1 MRSKKIDDDKY
12 IVIWNEKY
20 YVINSYTRDILEAF
34 DKTQNIGELSKIFNL
49 SARDV
54 KKLYA
59 YILEQMEDSE
69 YCDNIN
75 LEFPL
80 KIQWR
85 ITKKCNLKCRHCYL
99 GDLDGL
105 QLDKASLLSIADELA
120 NSPITE
126 VTLTGGEALMVD
138 CLPEITNKLVK
149 SGIKIN
155 VYTNGLLLKRYLDEI
170 AKFNLPKRYISLFV
184 SIDGLRDTHDSI
196 RGAGTFDKV
205 IDNLLFAKQKGYY
218 ITTNTVLSNQNY
230 KDVPTLFVQL
240 YNMGINKIQISNII
254 EKGRASQMQL
264 NDSEHKAFLSALT
277 QVLSETNGIDS
288 LLYAD
293 MPDDDCNSKVY
304 LLSDSGKEY
313 IQTESWKCSAGLGKA
328 TIDANGDV
336 FCCPFI
342 NNSKIG
348 NVTTTSLK
356 NIWSNEERF
365 KFLSLLSKNNN
376 NSRVCLAV
384 RGEEL

>member
-12 IVIWNEKY
+12 ILIWNEKY
-20 YVINSYTRDILEAF
+20 YVVNAYTKSVLKIF
-34 DKTQNIGELSKIFNL
+34 DKNQNVNDLSKILNL
-49 SARDV
+49 SNRDV
-54 KKLYA
+54 KKLYS
-59 YILEQMEDSE
+59 YILNEMDNSK

-105 QLDKASLLSIADELA
+105 QLDKSSLFSIADELA
-120 NSPITE
+120 NSPIME
-126 VTLTGGEALMVD
+126 ITLTGGEALMVD
-138 CLPEITNKLVK
+138 CLPDITNKLVK
-149 SGIKIN
+149 AGIKIN
-155 VYTNGLLLKRYLDEI
+155 VYTNGLLLKKYLEELE
-170 AKFNLPKRYISLFV
+170 KFNLPSRYISLFV
-184 SIDGLRDTHDSI
+184 SIDGLKDTHDSI
-196 RGAGTFDKV
+196 RGCGTFDRV
-205 IDNLLFAKQKGYY
+205 IENLIFAKEKGYF
-218 ITTNTVLSNQNY
+218 ITTNTVLNNQNY
-230 KDVPTLFVQL
+230 TDIPVLFMQL
-240 YNMGINKIQISNII
+240 HEMGINKIQISNII
-254 EKGRASQMQL
+254 EKGRASQMRL
-264 NDSEHKAFLSALT
+264 NDSQHKEFLAALT
-277 QVLSETNGIDS
+277 KVVSETKSIDS

-293 MPDDDCNSKVY
+293 MPDDECNSKVY
-304 LLSDSGKEY
+304 LISNNGKEF
-313 IQTESWKCSAGLGKA
+313 IQTEAWKCSAGLGKA

-348 NVTTTSLK
+348 NVTKDSLK
-356 NIWSNEERF
+356 DIWSRDDRF
-365 KFLSLLSKNNN
+365 KFLSLLSKENN

>member
-12 IVIWNEKY
+12 ILIWNEKY
-20 YVINSYTRDILEAF
+20 YVVNAYTKSVLKIF
-34 DKTQNIGELSKIFNL
+34 DKNQNVNELSKILNL
-49 SARDV
+49 SNRDV
-54 KKLYA
+54 KKLYS
-59 YILEQMEDSE
+59 YILNEMDNSK

-105 QLDKASLLSIADELA
+105 QLDKSSLFSIADELA
-120 NSPITE
+120 NSPIME
-126 VTLTGGEALMVD
+126 ITLTGGEALMVD
-138 CLPEITNKLVK
+138 CLPDITNKLVK
-149 SGIKIN
+149 AGIKIN
-155 VYTNGLLLKRYLDEI
+155 VYTNGLLLKKYLEELE
-170 AKFNLPKRYISLFV
+170 KFNLPSRYISLFV
-184 SIDGLRDTHDSI
+184 SIDGLKDTHDSI
-196 RGAGTFDKV
+196 RGCGTFDRV
-205 IDNLLFAKQKGYY
+205 IENLIFAKEKGYF
-218 ITTNTVLSNQNY
+218 ITTNTVLNNQNY
-230 KDVPTLFVQL
+230 TDIPVLFMQL
-240 YNMGINKIQISNII
+240 HEMGINKIQISNII
-254 EKGRASQMQL
+254 EKGRASQMRL
-264 NDSEHKAFLSALT
+264 NDSQHKEFLAALT
-277 QVLSETNGIDS
+277 KVVSETKSIDS

-293 MPDDDCNSKVY
+293 MPDDECNSKVY
-304 LLSDSGKEY
+304 LISNNGKEF
-313 IQTESWKCSAGLGKA
+313 IQTEAWKCSAGLGKA

-348 NVTTTSLK
+348 NVTKDSLK
-356 NIWSNEERF
+356 DIWSRDDRF
-365 KFLSLLSKNNN
+365 KFLSLLSKENN